1 MKVAWKIALYNL
13 VFHQLPLIQH
23 CSIFYKKNAFQSTKI
38 FRRIQWQ
45 NMLRMA
51 SECISYN
58 LEFQH
63 FPPTRD
69 SGSPSLAP
77 PTLNLLYKLRLLL
90 QFFLRTLFTDSLEIS
105 GWRPFLTWCQKLAH
119 TWRKVSEN
127 LPFTDSLEIS
137 GWRPFITWCQKLA
150 LKRRNVSENLPFV
163 PSTEQIK
170 PDFTYMPVANRK
182 CSSNYLSI
190 LPDLLFDL
198 MASI

>member
-105 GWRPFLTWCQKLAH
+105 GWRPF
-119 TWRKVSEN
+119 
-127 LPFTDSLEIS
+127 
-137 GWRPFITWCQKLA
+137 ITWCQKLA